1 MNNPKLLNLTK
12 SSGFL
17 KFLSHMNRE
26 TTFLKIQIFTE
37 MKIRSMNAKKAT
49 IRRRLPTTI
58 EDQNAANFHKTFHFV
73 NISYIPHY
81 AHT

>member
-1 MNNPKLLNLTK
+1 
-12 SSGFL
+12 
-17 KFLSHMNRE
+17 
-26 TTFLKIQIFTE
+26 

-58 EDQNAANFHKTFHFV
+58 EDQNAANFHKTFHLV